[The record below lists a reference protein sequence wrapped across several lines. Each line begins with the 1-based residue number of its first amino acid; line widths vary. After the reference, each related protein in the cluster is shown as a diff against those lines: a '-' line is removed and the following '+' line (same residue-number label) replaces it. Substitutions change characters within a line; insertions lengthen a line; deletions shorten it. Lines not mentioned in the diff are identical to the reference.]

1 MKAYGL
7 IDVQYLFSTYNE
19 YKKKKSL
26 IEERYL
32 KAWIDKKIMYKFYI
46 YSRPI
51 LTKEEKDKIWQEINK
66 KSELFETKEE
76 YYKKRGIIAK
86 AYATWSKQRIV
97 MYRTWFFAKDIPE
110 KRLLDMWEEINKY
123 SSLVNGS
130 KYESSS

>member
-7 IDVQYLFSTYNE
+7 INVQYLFSTYGE

-51 LTKEEKDKIWQEINK
+51 LTKDEKDNIWKELNK
-66 KSELFETKEE
+66 KSELFDTLEE
-76 YYKKRGIIAK
+76 YHKKRGIIAR
-86 AYATWSKQRIV
+86 AYSTWNKQRIV
-97 MYRTWFFAKDIPE
+97 MYRTWFFAKDIKE
-110 KRLLDMWEEINKY
+110 KRLVEMWEEINNLCK
-123 SSLVNGS
+123 LFRS
-130 KYESSS
+130 KDESSS

>member
-7 IDVQYLFSTYNE
+7 IDVQYLFSTYGE

-46 YSRPI
+46 YSRP
-51 LTKEEKDKIWQEINK
+51 LLKKEEKDKIWKELNK
-66 KSELFETKEE
+66 KSEIFDTLEE
-76 YYKKRGIIAK
+76 YHKKRGIIAR
-86 AYATWSKQRIV
+86 AYSTWNKQRIV
-97 MYRTWFFAKDIPE
+97 MYRTYFFAKDIKE
-110 KRLLDMWEEINKY
+110 KRLVEMWEEINDLCK
-123 SSLVNGS
+123 LFRS

>member
-76 YYKKRGIIAK
+76 YKRKRLIIEK
-86 AYATWSKQRIV
+86 AYASWNKKQIV
-97 MYRTWFFAKDIPE
+97 MYRSYLFAKDINE
-110 KRLLDMWEEINKY
+110 KRKIEMWEEINEY
-123 SSLVNGS
+123 SAKFYTNWN
-130 KYESSS
+130 K